1 MKRAIREH
9 DPPVAVNHEQTI
21 LHRRKDCFLSSRAF
35 AGLPVKFSLS
45 TEDIFQRDAHAL
57 RFFAAFDQECL
68 WSLASPDLPNEPVD
82 LSPGRNPFA
91 PDQVYDCNCRS
102 NNRAK

>member
-35 AGLPVKFSLS
+35 ADLPVKFSLP
-45 TEDIFQRDAHAL
+45 TEDIFQCDAHAL
-57 RFFAAFDQECL
+57 CFFTAFD
-68 WSLASPDLPNEPVD
+68 
-82 LSPGRNPFA
+82 
-91 PDQVYDCNCRS
+91 
-102 NNRAK
+102 